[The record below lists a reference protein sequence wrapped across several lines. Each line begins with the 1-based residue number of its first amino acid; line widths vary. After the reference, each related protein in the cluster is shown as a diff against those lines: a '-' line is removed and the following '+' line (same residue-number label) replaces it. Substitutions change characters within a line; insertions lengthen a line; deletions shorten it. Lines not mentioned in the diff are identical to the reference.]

1 LAQHTVGLSLALLI
15 QCLEWKRI
23 AKKEVDMSEAKG
35 ITISRK
41 NPLEVMCKTRES
53 PMIMDA
59 Y

>member
-1 LAQHTVGLSLALLI
+1 VGLSLALLI

-41 NPLEVMCKTRES
+41 NPLEVMCKARES